1 MALRLPSMK
10 SKIGNLIIK
19 DHVIRY
25 IEVKQASPVVI
36 SKQHERHL
44 PHGLIQQ
51 GKIVDEESLL
61 FILDECVRDWKIKK
75 MKVRFIVPD
84 NQVVIRQQQLP
95 EHVKEEEIRTYLFME
110 LGATIHLPFE
120 EAIFDYV
127 IHQKTEKQTE
137 ITLFAA
143 REDTVVSYMEL
154 MKKAKLKPVVADLSS
169 LSTYRLFFQADLV
182 RSQAHYMVLQV
193 DSFSMNASL
202 FANHRPVFMRHM
214 SVGEYCNGWTVEQE
228 GDKTS
233 LQLYGDKHEQIQ
245 AFYEAIQELERI
257 VSFYQFSINKGEQL
271 ISKVFVTGDHPYI
284 HELMEQMQEA
294 VSIPFEVINHGMSRQ
309 ELIDDVKP
317 SFHLPLGLALKE
329 VR

>member
-1 MALRLPSMK
+1 
-10 SKIGNLIIK
+10 
-19 DHVIRY
+19 
-25 IEVKQASPVVI
+25 
-36 SKQHERHL
+36 
-44 PHGLIQQ
+44 
-51 GKIVDEESLL
+51 
-61 FILDECVRDWKIKK
+61 
-75 MKVRFIVPD
+75 
-84 NQVVIRQQQLP
+84 
-95 EHVKEEEIRTYLFME
+95 
-110 LGATIHLPFE
+110 
-120 EAIFDYV
+120 
-127 IHQKTEKQTE
+127 
-137 ITLFAA
+137 
-143 REDTVVSYMEL
+143 
-154 MKKAKLKPVVADLSS
+154 
-169 LSTYRLFFQADLV
+169 
-182 RSQAHYMVLQV
+182 MVLQV

-202 FANHRPVFMRHM
+202 FANHRPAFMRHM

-233 LQLYGDKHEQIQ
+233 LQFYGDKHEQIQ